1 MDMDNKKNHENMVN
15 EYTLSELKRSIDCIH
30 EVVAWMRNPESID
43 QAKDNLKGIG
53 RYVETVLA
61 KYEISTKWES

>member
-1 MDMDNKKNHENMVN
+1 MDITKNHEQMVN

-30 EVVAWMRNPESID
+30 EVTGWMRNPESID
-43 QAKDNLKGIG
+43 QAKDNLKGID

-61 KYEISTKWES
+61 KYEISTKWGL